1 MSETAILQA
10 CFITFVIPDTGQ
22 MGTMGMRDLRDT
34 FFLRGTMGNWLA
46 GGGAAALGLGLAGA
60 LVATA
65 VSPTLS
71 MTGSAVLAG
80 TVALATSLPLLYT
93 CSRMA
98 KRIAALRKEVQHLG
112 QRDGLTACLNEPTFS
127 ALVDTYADRRAAA
140 DGSSRGT
147 VLLIHVDDL
156 PILNDRF
163 GYSWGNEALARIA
176 AAIRGTVRQGDIVGR
191 ISGNQFGVFLPGA
204 DEVNARGV
212 ADRIHESV
220 TGLDFFP
227 AGTRYPLSI
236 RAGAVIL
243 ADRAK
248 FDDLLKA
255 AVGTLEMTRGQGE
268 DWIRYTSMSGRSP
281 DGATRLQ

>member
-1 MSETAILQA
+1 M
-10 CFITFVIPDTGQ
+10 
-22 MGTMGMRDLRDT
+22 RDT
-34 FFLRGTMGNWLA
+34 FFLRGTTSGWLA
-46 GGGAAALGLGLAGA
+46 GGGAAALGLGLAA
-60 LVATA
+60 AAVTNA
-65 VSPTLS
+65 VSSTVS
-71 MTGSAVLAG
+71 AAGSAVLAG
-80 TVALATSLPLLYT
+80 GVALAVSLPLLYT

-98 KRIAALRKEVQHLG
+98 KRIAALRREVQHLG

-127 ALVDTYADRRAAA
+127 ALVDTYADRRAAP

-156 PILNDRF
+156 PIVNDSF
-163 GYSWGNEALARIA
+163 GYSWGNEALVRIA

-204 DEVNARGV
+204 DETNAKGV

-220 TGLDFFP
+220 TGLDFLP
-227 AGTRYPLSI
+227 AGVRYPLSI

-255 AVGTLEMTRGQGE
+255 AVGTLEMTREQGE
-268 DWIRYTSMSGRSP
+268 DWIRYTSLGGWP
-281 DGATRLQ
+281 QDGAARLQ